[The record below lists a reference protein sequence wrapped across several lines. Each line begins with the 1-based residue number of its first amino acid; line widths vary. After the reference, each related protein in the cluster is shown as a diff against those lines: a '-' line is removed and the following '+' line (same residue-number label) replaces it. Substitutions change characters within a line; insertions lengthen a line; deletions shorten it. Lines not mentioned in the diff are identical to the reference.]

1 MNVTNLST
9 KTYRKH
15 LGWPSTIVDILGY
28 YVEMMIR
35 WRYGFKDEQH
45 FWRGQSDSIGILI

>member
-9 KTYRKH
+9 KTCRKH
-15 LGWPSTIVDILGY
+15 LDWPSTIVDILGY

-35 WRYGFKDEQH
+35 WRYGFKDEQR
-45 FWRGQSDSIGILI
+45 FWRGQRDSIGILI